1 MGGLGGGFV
10 NLHQQ
15 QGKGDWFNLGE
26 EELGGGYRN
35 GHSSCDSAEEG
46 KLVSL

>member
-15 QGKGDWFNLGE
+15 QGKGGWFSLGE

-35 GHSSCDSAEEG
+35 GNSSRDSAEKA